1 MALVELA
8 FNTPQVR
15 LLMADEWIM
24 TRNLFSNINES
35 TRLAGYNRL
44 ALLLFHLGEKQL
56 HGINVFKVQEV
67 VPMPKLVPVPGA
79 SPQVLGLARIRSRN
93 IPVLDMAAAI
103 GNGPLTQPGY
113 VIVTEFNRS
122 IQGFAVAGVD
132 RIINVDVG
140 AVHPP
145 PRAGEPD
152 SYLTAITRWGEHLI
166 EIVDVERILADVIGE
181 QRPHNAVDG
190 VSLTELAAG
199 RKVLVADDSRVA
211 RSQIARTLESLG
223 LESILVNDGQEAW
236 RMLNSLAAQGPINDQ
251 ILMLI
256 SDVEMPGM
264 DGYRLTT
271 ELRADSRFAELYV
284 ILHTS
289 LSGVFNNTLVKQVG
303 ADRFIAKFN
312 ADDLGHHVMERV
324 RAMGA
329 PQVHAA

>member
-1 MALVELA
+1 
-8 FNTPQVR
+8 
-15 LLMADEWIM
+15 M
-24 TRNLFSNINES
+24 TRNLFSNINDS

-44 ALLLFHLGEKQL
+44 ALLLFLLGDRQL

-67 VPMPKLVPVPGA
+67 VPMPELVKVPGS
-79 SPQVLGLARIRSRN
+79 SPQVLGLARIRERN
-93 IPVLDMAAAI
+93 IPVLDMSAAI

-132 RIINVDVG
+132 RIVNVDVG
-140 AVHPP
+140 EVHPP
-145 PRAGEPD
+145 PRAGEAD
-152 SYLTAITRWGEHLI
+152 SYLTSITRWGDQLI
-166 EIVDVERILADVIGE
+166 EIVDVERILCDVIGE
-181 QRPHNAVDG
+181 QRSRTDRDG
-190 VSLTELAAG
+190 VTLSTVAAG

-211 RSQIARTLESLG
+211 RSQIARTLETLG
-223 LESILVNDGQEAW
+223 LECILVNDGQEAW

-251 ILMLI
+251 LLMLI

-271 ELRADSRFAELYV
+271 ELRADSRFSELYV

-312 ADDLGHHVMERV
+312 ADELGEHVIERV
-324 RAMGA
+324 YAMGE
-329 PQVHAA
+329 PRENAA

>member
-1 MALVELA
+1 
-8 FNTPQVR
+8 
-15 LLMADEWIM
+15 M

-44 ALLLFHLGEKQL
+44 ALLLFHLGEKQR

-67 VPMPKLVPVPGA
+67 VPMPPLVPVPGA
-79 SPQVLGLARIRSRN
+79 SAQVLGLARIRARN

-103 GNGPLTQPGY
+103 GNGPLAQPAY

-122 IQGFAVAGVD
+122 IQGFAVSGVD

-145 PRAGEPD
+145 PRAGEAD
-152 SYLTAITRWGEHLI
+152 SYLTAITRWGEQLI
-166 EIVDVERILADVIGE
+166 EIVDVERILCDVIGE
-181 QRPHNAVDG
+181 QRSAEAVDG
-190 VSLTELAAG
+190 VSLSELAAG

-211 RSQIARTLESLG
+211 RSQIARTLENLG
-223 LESILVNDGQEAW
+223 LECILVNDGQEAW
-236 RMLNSLAAQGPINDQ
+236 RMLNSLASQGSINDQ
-251 ILMLI
+251 LLMLI

-271 ELRADSRFAELYV
+271 ELRADARFAELYV

-312 ADDLGHHVMERV
+312 ADELGQHVMERV
-324 RAMGA
+324 RGLNAA
-329 PQVHAA
+329 QDHAA